1 MNARKLRFDAY
12 LVQFI
17 RDASKRARFTK
28 KASGSAFDGRNRV
41 LGLINHIV
49 FQERTE
55 M

>member
-17 RDASKRARFTK
+17 RDASNMHGFQQKH
-28 KASGSAFDGRNRV
+28 SEV
-41 LGLINHIV
+41 L
-49 FQERTE
+49 F